1 MSQNEI
7 QIPNSNPQNQAQ
19 NQEFSPSKENQEGSY
34 QRYQDIRIPF
44 SNNSPFKS
52 TILTPSRNFLDWGHC
67 YPKNISGETSNSMN
81 RCFTPLGFTLI
92 DKVNGRVIQPNSAKP
107 EICSGSPFRP
117 IQIVDSNGRDYSENL
132 ISKE

>member
-7 QIPNSNPQNQAQ
+7 QIPNSNSQNRAQ
-19 NQEFSPSKENQEGSY
+19 NQEYSPSKENQEMSY
-34 QRYQDIRIPF
+34 QRYQDLRIPF

-67 YPKNISGETSNSMN
+67 YPKNISSDINSNI

-92 DKVNGRVIQPNSAKP
+92 GKVNERVIQANSAKP
-107 EICSGSPFRP
+107 EICSGSPFKP
-117 IQIVDSNGRDYSENL
+117 IQIVDSNERDFSENL